1 VNGRSRQIPRAEEAK
16 QAEALVEAAR
26 SGNRQAFDALVRRY
40 RSRVF
45 ALGLHLSGSAA
56 EADDIT
62 QDVFVQAFGRIRQF
76 EGRSQFFTWLY
87 RITLNR
93 ALNARRAER
102 RRRSVDLDDDRVRAA
117 LEVDAGGDPRLE
129 LELRESYGLLVAALD
144 QLSPLLRST
153 VVLVALQGLS
163 HREAAIVLDTTE
175 GTVAWRM
182 HEGRAR
188 LVKSIE
194 ALSREPTEALS
205 REPTP
210 LPVHKRLLSAEQLLA
225 RLALVTT
232 KV

>member
-1 VNGRSRQIPRAEEAK
+1 MGGPRRVNDRSRQIPAARVEEAK

-87 RITLNR
+87 RITVNR

-102 RRRSVDLDDDRVRAA
+102 RRRSVGLDDDRVRAA
-117 LEVDAGGDPRLE
+117 IEVDAGGDPRLE

-144 QLSPLLRST
+144 QLSPLLRTT

-188 LVKSIE
+188 LLKSIE
-194 ALSREPTEALS
+194 ALN

>member
-1 VNGRSRQIPRAEEAK
+1 MGGPRGVNDEAK
-16 QAEALVEAAR
+16 PAGASAEARQAEALVEAAR
-26 SGNRQAFDALVRRY
+26 NGNRQAFDALVRRY

-102 RRRSVDLDDDRVRAA
+102 RRRSVGLDDDRVRAA

-163 HREAAIVLDTTE
+163 HREAAVVLDTTE

-188 LVKSIE
+188 LLKSI
-194 ALSREPTEALS
+194 EALS